1 MERKSILQAAPHGQT
16 SPGQPAATSGG
27 HILIV
32 DDDELVGSTVALMLD
47 SAGYSTRVVTSGVDA
62 LRWLELERYDLIVTD
77 LCMPVMSGWELIAEI
92 RSHLG
97 SIPVFILT
105 GFVDELLYESKG
117 RADDLQVN
125 EILLKPIRLKDLLG
139 RLAAYLPPQARPRA
153 GP

>member
-1 MERKSILQAAPHGQT
+1 MPIPAAQAAPHGQT
-16 SPGQPAATSGG
+16 SPGQPAAISGG

-32 DDDELVGSTVALMLD
+32 DDDELVGSTVALMLET
-47 SAGYSTRVVTSGVDA
+47 AGYSTRVVVSGVEA

-92 RSHLG
+92 RSRLG

-105 GFVDELLYESKG
+105 AFVDELLYESKG
-117 RADDLQVN
+117 RADDLQVD
-125 EILLKPIRLKDLLG
+125 EILLKPVRLKDLLG
-139 RLAAYLPPQARPRA
+139 RLAAYLPPQVRPRA